1 MTKKNHLKFSADGKE
16 VQIVFKDGKESIY
29 YASKKDFAKALE
41 VLVGAQRIAKE
52 EQDPFLKEVAAAE
65 KMPFSDPE
73 EHHTHHT
80 HQRFG
85 VGGLLG
91 LLAFGSIFGGIGI
104 DEAALLALMDDDEPV
119 EVPIFKMCECGT
131 HAKILSREVAAL
143 PLFSK
148 DESRVAVELMEKE
161 GYVTAAEKNAVL
173 VQIEASTLPETK
185 NAKEANMASNE
196 AER

>member
-131 HAKILSREVAAL
+131 HAKILSRE
-143 PLFSK
+143 
-148 DESRVAVELMEKE
+148 SRVAVELMEKE